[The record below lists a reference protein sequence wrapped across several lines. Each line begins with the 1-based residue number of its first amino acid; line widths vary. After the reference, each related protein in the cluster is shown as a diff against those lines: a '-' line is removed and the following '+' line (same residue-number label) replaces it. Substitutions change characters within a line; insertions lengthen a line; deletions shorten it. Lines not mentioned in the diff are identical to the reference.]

1 MKKNR
6 LFSLL
11 FFLGGV
17 FVVFYLKELFLFPP
31 FIELAR
37 WESAQMVSKSLL
49 DFMLSSG
56 PLVILS
62 SGGIGFYLIRLL
74 RIIKE
79 KRNVPHDFPIFI
91 FLLIS
96 TALFFSPLPEWGKIS
111 PVRFLPAT
119 LPLFWAYFSVRLF
132 SSLKIKKIILM
143 CIFILTLAV
152 MMFPL
157 GVQIQKANEVDTH
170 NLVYYIP
177 QKAMDLYTHVA
188 KESKETDDVF
198 LVYWPFNNSFPAYTG
213 RREYQGHPLLTT
225 DSESKEKK
233 LFEFFD
239 GKMSETQAI
248 SFLKN
253 NTITDIIGYS
263 GNSVLQRASYLTK
276 VEDNGYLSWYRV
288 KILKN
293 Y

>member
-1 MKKNR
+1 
-6 LFSLL
+6 
-11 FFLGGV
+11 
-17 FVVFYLKELFLFPP
+17 
-31 FIELAR
+31 
-37 WESAQMVSKSLL
+37 
-49 DFMLSSG
+49 
-56 PLVILS
+56 
-62 SGGIGFYLIRLL
+62 
-74 RIIKE
+74 
-79 KRNVPHDFPIFI
+79 
-91 FLLIS
+91 
-96 TALFFSPLPEWGKIS
+96 
-111 PVRFLPAT
+111 
-119 LPLFWAYFSVRLF
+119 
-132 SSLKIKKIILM
+132 M

-288 KILKN
+288 KIPVILN
-293 Y
+293 FCQI